1 MNASMSL
8 QDSGLADSRLLS
20 RLVQAGTLV
29 LDEQDALRFASR
41 GACELFGVDGEATLR
56 RHWRDVGDQLRLA
69 YWPRG
74 VVDGHAHFGKA
85 DVTTPAGVRPIR
97 YEMHAIADGPDVH
110 RAVLVRDRASLLPT
124 DRALLLASEAQANR
138 HVLTGLVHA
147 AKGPLNNFN
156 LTLALLSAAISR
168 AEGAGSELVARRE
181 RYLEV
186 LRNEAVRLAAC
197 IDEIDALTLR
207 HQPTN
212 ETFDVAA
219 LSADCVRV
227 LRHGATMREIVLD
240 LDVPGSPVMAFGDPH
255 LVRLALLSFAIS
267 VLDLT
272 SSGGRVGW
280 RITQVDRARLVTMTT
295 TEPAL
300 PRSLAASL
308 FRLSCTAESQY
319 SAAITGRLIIEAQG
333 GEVTIRDGAHGQPGL
348 SLSIPAARPARS

>member
-1 MNASMSL
+1 MNASTLL
-8 QDSGLADSRLLS
+8 QDSGLTDSRLLA

-29 LDEQDALRFASR
+29 VDEHDALRFASP

-56 RHWRDVGDQLRLA
+56 RHWRDVGEQLRVRC
-69 YWPRG
+69 WPRQP
-74 VVDGHAHFGKA
+74 VDGNAHFGRA

-138 HVLTGLVHA
+138 HVLIGLVHA

-156 LTLALLSAAISR
+156 LTLALLSAAVSR
-168 AEGAGSELVARRE
+168 RDDAASRLVAPCE

-197 IDEIDALTLR
+197 VDEIHALTLR
-207 HQPTN
+207 HEPAK
-212 ETFDVAA
+212 ETIDLAA
-219 LSADCVRV
+219 LSADCARV
-227 LRHGATMREIVLD
+227 LRHGATMREVVLD
-240 LDVPGSPVMAFGDPH
+240 LDVPGAPVMAFGDPH

-272 SSGGRVGW
+272 SPGGRVGW
-280 RITQVDRARLVTMTT
+280 RVAQADEAPLVAMTT
-295 TEPAL
+295 SESAL
-300 PRSLAASL
+300 PPALAASL
-308 FRLSCTAESQY
+308 FRLSCTAESLY

-333 GEVTIRDGAHGQPGL
+333 GEVAIREGADGRPGL
-348 SLSIPAARPARS
+348 LLRVPAAT